1 MASILKRKRGGVE
14 VLDTPKRA
22 KSVKKENGNS
32 TLKVDGKVDWEKAAE
47 ETSKMK
53 ELVKVNGENLTNG
66 DAVTAVSEQ
75 PQNKNVQK
83 KKNTKGLDAP
93 ETDAGKSI
101 EKPSLWKLS
110 ESIAGRMSSLEPVFT
125 ADEKHLLVTT
135 RTAVLVYTAANSLL
149 TRSIKLHLAES
160 EPNTRIVSFSL
171 SPTAPEIV
179 WVACSDG
186 NVYRVNWMT
195 GEGAS
200 YSWKTSSTGCNFMTV
215 AAMESLG
222 RRRDVVFTT
231 EAKGDGWRVT
241 ANELTAPDDPIKT
254 AARTIYTS
262 KDRIRYLK
270 TGAAGSV
277 VVAAA
282 GNKIIVGG
290 LRTTEYGVVS
300 NMKYE
305 FRIFE
310 TSDTIS
316 SLDVKATPRPDGKD
330 VKKSLKR
337 TPIVDLVVGDVRGSI
352 FLHNDLLANLMLA
365 QDGKPGISLTPR
377 KMHWHRQAVNAVK
390 WSRDGN
396 YIISGGNETV
406 LVIWQLDTGSHQYLP
421 HLSSTIQQIVV
432 SPTGSSY
439 AVQLA
444 DNSAM
449 ILSTAELTPTT
460 NIAGIQASTIA
471 GTQSL
476 ESEVERIGEEQWPSR
491 LIQRTPALI
500 NPNFPSKLLLAVGQ
514 TQEIDPVNPLVT
526 GSPYLQT
533 FDLGTGHN
541 ASRQALSRSNVT
553 IINSAPSAHKISEPR
568 VTHMKISHDGKWLAT
583 VDEWTPPAR
592 DLTHLALDKNNAEEE
607 RLSRREIYLKFWEWS
622 DEDNSWQ
629 LVSRIDA
636 PHTLSQNSTHPG
648 RVLDLAVDPNSSK
661 FVTVGED
668 EIVCTWSTRTRK
680 RDGVPVRGSKGQVL
694 RNWYCQHAISL
705 GKQEMAED
713 IGHIDASVAG
723 AALAFSED
731 GSVLAAATSSQDG
744 IVHFIEPN
752 SGSIRQSQT
761 GIFQGHLVKMD
772 FLGQDL
778 IVLADQLT
786 LYDLVSNEIRMN
798 FKLNIH
804 LRELSIAQKQEMIH
818 LAADLKSRTFAVSF
832 PIRCKDLTVKK
843 EKSLTYQQSELFIFH
858 QDELQPQLHD
868 ILPIFITALLP
879 AADSDGF
886 LLLDTA
892 AEIRT
897 AHKKGSQILT
907 AMAQSTSALLLDDS
921 AEVNGVVVP
930 TDEDEEMEDEDVQ
943 LLTPAATE
951 DGNDDEDENDTPVV
965 TAQQLAQVFDIG
977 PAFALPPLE
986 VMFYQVAGLFA
997 GKPMVRDV

>member
-195 GEGAS
+195 
-200 YSWKTSSTGCNFMTV
+200 

-290 LRTTEYGVVS
+290 LRTTEY
-300 NMKYE
+300 
-305 FRIFE
+305 
-310 TSDTIS
+310 
-316 SLDVKATPRPDGKD
+316 DVKATPRPDGKD

-337 TPIVDLVVGDVRGSI
+337 TPIVDLVVGD
-352 FLHNDLLANLMLA
+352 
-365 QDGKPGISLTPR
+365 
-377 KMHWHRQAVNAVK
+377 AVNAVK
-390 WSRDGN
+390 WSRD
-396 YIISGGNETV
+396 
-406 LVIWQLDTGSHQYLP
+406 
-421 HLSSTIQQIVV
+421 
-432 SPTGSSY
+432 
-439 AVQLA
+439 
-444 DNSAM
+444 
-449 ILSTAELTPTT
+449 
-460 NIAGIQASTIA
+460 
-471 GTQSL
+471 
-476 ESEVERIGEEQWPSR
+476 
-491 LIQRTPALI
+491 
-500 NPNFPSKLLLAVGQ
+500 VGQ